1 MPHRPG
7 KLGKE
12 WSRDVAGTPEHALV
26 NVLAGEAGGVGIAV
40 DPEISVC
47 VSMSGRGPGER

>member
-1 MPHRPG
+1 MY
-7 KLGKE
+7 L
-12 WSRDVAGTPEHALV
+12 AGTPEHALV